1 MAINTDVIRGNASL
15 CCVWMEEMIWFEF
28 VSKRRLQGNREDGGM
43 KVQISLL
50 NVAENVS
57 VQSRLSLF
65 VLFQIVLVVSIS
77 VQVSNSHHPMLK
89 KPRTIPV

>member
-28 VSKRRLQGNREDGGM
+28 VSKRNREDGGM